1 MQTDTTNQYP
11 DDEIDLRQL
20 IATLWDGK
28 WMIAATTFV
37 SSAIAI
43 AYALL
48 ATPIYRAE
56 ALVQIRQ
63 ESRTGGGLN
72 ALAAQ
77 FGGLADFSG
86 LTGGSGGDRALT
98 LATLKSRAVVQ
109 SFIQDNNLLPELFEK
124 AWDRENKRWKV
135 NDPKEEPTLWHG
147 YEAFSKGILK
157 VTEERKT
164 GLVTVAIEWRDPDVA
179 AAWAKELIARTNVYL
194 RDKTIL
200 ESENN
205 LDYLRQQV
213 RQTGVVELQ
222 QAVYTLVESELKKL
236 MLAKGGEEYA
246 IRTIDPAQAP
256 KLRIKPKRRQ
266 IAILGLLVGGFLGVV
281 AVFLRNAFRPQT
293 KTSALRQQ

>member
-28 WMIAATTFV
+28 WLIAATTFV
-37 SSAIAI
+37 SSVIAV
-43 AYALL
+43 AYALF

-63 ESRTGGGLN
+63 ESKAGGGLS

-86 LTGGSGGDRALT
+86 LAGGSGGDRALT
-98 LATLKSRAVVQ
+98 LATLKSRVVVQ
-109 SFIQDNNLLPELFEK
+109 SFIQDNNLLPELFESQ
-124 AWDRENKRWKV
+124 WDPETKRWNV
-135 NDPKEEPTLWHG
+135 SDPKNEPTLWHG

-157 VTEERKT
+157 VTEDKKT
-164 GLVTVAIEWRDPDVA
+164 GLVTVAIEWRDPDLA
-179 AAWAKELIARTNVYL
+179 AAWAKELIARTNAYL

-200 ESENN
+200 ESEKN

-246 IRTIDPAQAP
+246 IKTIDPAQAP
-256 KLRIKPKRRQ
+256 NLRTKPKRSQ
-266 IAILGLLVGGFLGVV
+266 IAILGFLLGGFLGVV
-281 AVFLRNAFRPQT
+281 AVFVRNAIRPQT
-293 KTSALRQQ
+293 KSG

>member
-1 MQTDTTNQYP
+1 MQTDTTDQYP

-20 IATLWDGK
+20 VATLWDGK
-28 WMIAATTFV
+28 WLIIASTFV
-37 SSAIAI
+37 CSAIAV

-63 ESRTGGGLN
+63 ESRAGGGLN

-77 FGGLADFSG
+77 FGGLADFAG
-86 LTGGSGGDRALT
+86 LAGGSGGDRALT
-98 LATLKSRAVVQ
+98 LATLKSRVVVQ
-109 SFIQDNNLLPELFEK
+109 SFIQDNNLLPELFESK
-124 AWDRENKRWKV
+124 WDLENKRWNV
-135 NDPKEEPTLWHG
+135 SDPKKEPTPWHG

-157 VTEERKT
+157 VAEDKKT
-164 GLVTVAIEWRDPDVA
+164 GLVTVAIEWRDPEVA
-179 AAWAKELIARTNVYL
+179 AAWVTELVARTNAHL

-200 ESENN
+200 ESEKN

-246 IRTIDPAQAP
+246 IKSVDPAQAP
-256 KLRIKPKRRQ
+256 KQRTKPKRLQ
-266 IAILGLLVGGFLGVV
+266 IALIGVLFGGLVGVV
-281 AVFLRNAFRPQT
+281 AVFVKNTFRPEAQ
-293 KTSALRQQ
+293 L